1 MLHGVRTSIRAKLA
15 LLAGVPVVGAL
26 LLALFV
32 AHDARQ
38 RAASAASLGS
48 IEDLARLASY
58 IADVL
63 HSVQDERAAWSTAE
77 GKGARGVE
85 PTLAFRETD
94 AAAKALDAFLAT
106 RQRAKLP
113 SRLARDLV
121 EADADIKTVAQ
132 ARARAGRDSARLLDG
147 LARYGA
153 ATNRLVSA
161 VAALS
166 ELSDDGDM
174 LRNISAMVALLELEE
189 RSSIEHAILGYAASQ
204 GDFPPGAYKALV
216 TTTTEEQVY
225 DQAFRTSASD
235 DVRHEFERARAA
247 GHAAREM
254 LDACLSSTE
263 DTVTLDS
270 AAWDR
275 AEHDG
280 VLALRGVER
289 ILLGRIETAAS
300 GKGAQLREAIRLST
314 GVSVAVLLLSVTMA
328 VFVGRRVQGS
338 VEALASAARRVQVSR
353 DFSTRASRV
362 SDDELGV
369 LTDTFNEMLAGLQT
383 RDVELEQHRSHL
395 EGLVATRTRE
405 LAGRNAAL
413 RMVLDNVEQGLAT
426 IGVDGRLHPE
436 RSAAFDRW
444 FPSSGSAQ
452 SFADVMAAD
461 DERARLLLTLGWDQV
476 ADGIL
481 PAEVSLEQLP
491 KRLDR
496 GDRHFTLAVKPICEG
511 DALAGALLVV
521 TDVTAELEARREQ
534 ARQRE
539 DNQVFR
545 RLARDKGAFVAFL
558 EETGDLVERLRA
570 EGQGAAEQLA
580 LVHTIKGN
588 SAQYDARS
596 VADAAHAI
604 ETLIVDT
611 GAPLTAASR
620 APLVDAWDALVRQLA
635 PLVGTGDAYVQI
647 ARGEVDRLVRAASTG
662 LPAPE
667 MAARL
672 RALFDE
678 PVSMRFARLG
688 DHVER
693 LASRLGKPVPAFT
706 IETDDLRL
714 PRERYAPFWAG
725 LVHVVRNAV
734 DHGIETAQERAAA
747 GKPARGSVEFRARVH
762 AGDIVI
768 EIADDGR
775 GIDWERLAAK
785 ARAAGLPST
794 KRADV
799 ERALF
804 ASGISTREQVTD
816 VSGRGVGLAAVWDAT
831 ARLGGVVR
839 VESNRGRETRF
850 VFRIPLDQENRGAA

>member
-1 MLHGVRTSIRAKLA
+1 MIHGVRTSIRAKLA

-58 IADVL
+58 IVDVL
-63 HSVQDERAAWSTAE
+63 HSVEDERAAWSIAE
-77 GKGARGVE
+77 GLGPRGHQ
-85 PTLAFRETD
+85 PTEAFHDTD
-94 AAAKALDAFLAT
+94 VAAKALDTFLAT
-106 RQRAKLP
+106 RQRGKLP
-113 SRLARDLV
+113 ARLARDLIDS
-121 EADADIKTVAQ
+121 DADLRNLVL
-132 ARARAGRDSARLLDG
+132 ARTRGDRDSARLLDV
-147 LARYGA
+147 LSRYGA
-153 ATNRLVSA
+153 TTSRLVSA

-189 RSSIEHAILGYAASQ
+189 RSSIEHALVGYSASR
-204 GDFPPGAYKALV
+204 GEFPPGAYKALV
-216 TTTTEEQVY
+216 TTTTEEKVY
-225 DQAFRTSASD
+225 DQGFRTSASD
-235 DVRHEFERARAA
+235 DVRREFESARAS
-247 GHAAREM
+247 GHPAREM

-263 DTVTLDS
+263 DTVALDP

-275 AEHDG
+275 SERGAIF
-280 VLALRGVER
+280 ALRGVER
-289 ILLGRIETAAS
+289 ILLGRIETAAA

-338 VEALASAARRVQVSR
+338 VEALASAARQVQASR
-353 DFSTRASRV
+353 DFSIRARRV

-369 LTDTFNEMLAGLQT
+369 LTDTFNEMLAGIQA

-395 EGLVATRTRE
+395 EGLVATRTKE
-405 LAGRNAAL
+405 LATRNAAL
-413 RMVLDNVEQGLAT
+413 RLVLDNVEQGLAT
-426 IGVDGRLHPE
+426 IRVDGSLHPE

-444 FPSSGSAQ
+444 FPSAGASL
-452 SFADVMAAD
+452 SFAEAIAAD
-461 DERARLLLTLGWDQV
+461 DERTRLLLTLGWEQV

-481 PAEVSLEQLP
+481 PTEVSLEQLP

-496 GDRHFTLAVKPICEG
+496 GGRHFTLAVKPISEG
-511 DALAGALLVV
+511 DVLAGGLLVV

-534 ARQRE
+534 ARQKE

-545 RLARDKGAFVAFL
+545 RLARDKAAFVAFL
-558 EETGDLVERLRA
+558 EETGNLVERLGSRSLA
-570 EGQGAAEQLA
+570 AAEQLA

-588 SAQYDARS
+588 SAQYDVRS
-596 VADAAHAI
+596 VADAAHAM
-604 ETLIVDT
+604 ETGIVDS
-611 GAPLTAASR
+611 GIPLDAAACAPLFQ
-620 APLVDAWDALVRQLA
+620 AWETLVRQLA
-635 PLVGTGDAYVQI
+635 PLVGTGDSNVQI
-647 ARGEVDRLVRAASTG
+647 ARGEIERLVRAASGG
-662 LPAPE
+662 LPPHE
-667 MAARL
+667 MVARL
-672 RALFDE
+672 HALFDE

-688 DHVER
+688 DHAER

-714 PRERYAPFWAG
+714 PRGRYAPFWAG

-734 DHGIETAQERAAA
+734 DHGIEGAEARAAA
-747 GKPARGSVEFRARVH
+747 GKPARGNVEFRARMH
-762 AGDIVI
+762 AGDVVI
-768 EIADDGR
+768 EIADDGG
-775 GIDWERLAAK
+775 GIDWERMAAK
-785 ARAAGLPST
+785 ARAAGLPAT
-794 KRADV
+794 KRSDV

-804 ASGISTREQVTD
+804 VSGVSTRDQVTD

-831 ARLGGVVR
+831 VSLGGTVS
-839 VESNRGRETRF
+839 VESVRGRETRF
-850 VFRIPLDQENRGAA
+850 VFRLPLQQESRGAA